1 MPLYP
6 PPVPIAEILEGL
18 DLSDPVQRQRAVALM
33 EELDKVRRDALFAKA
48 LAQGVPVRIEKPGG
62 GISELYA
69 FRGDRPLYRTTLNVN
84 AAISSAA
91 SLIRQTAPY
100 NLSGAGL
107 KIGVW
112 DGGSVRATHQEFGTR
127 VTKLDPDADDDDHG
141 THVAGTIAAT
151 GVDARAK
158 GMAPLVNVDSYDW
171 FEDTAEMTAAG
182 AATGADTAKIPLSNH
197 SYGSLGDLSDQGRY
211 EDIARDTDSIARSLP
226 YYLQFWAA
234 GNEQNDFPNYGGFH
248 TISFAQLAKNVV
260 TVGAVNDAVT
270 AGLRDPSKGTMSSF
284 SSWGPC
290 DDGRIKPDLVANGVT
305 LYSSVASGDT
315 AYDGTY
321 SGTSMAS
328 PSAMGSAALLVEL
341 YKREFAGQFPRASL
355 LKALLVH
362 TADDL
367 GNAGPDYKYGWGLI
381 DVKDAADLILAHK
394 ADPVLRPKFYEG
406 QVSNTSK
413 TQTHSFTWDGTT
425 PLKAT
430 LVWTDPA
437 GAAQSGVDNRTPNLV
452 HNLDLRI
459 TAPDGTTVFQP
470 FIMPFVGTWTTA
482 SMSLPA
488 TKGDNN
494 TDNVEQVSAGLPGQ
508 LGTYT
513 MTVTVDGSLT
523 TATQDY
529 SIVLTGAGEPVNPPP
544 VVTIISPEDGAR
556 IDPESGPVTIVV
568 EATDVT
574 KEQTP
579 GVVSQVS
586 LQVNGTPFGTLTA
599 APFEFSFTPPSVGAY
614 TFRAQAVDSQGAV
627 GGSAPVTISFAY
639 PPPGTVRDDFVPPS
653 VDNHVQALAADPQ
666 GRVYIGGL
674 FTTISSVAP
683 APTPA
688 PGIAPA
694 PIPASGVISAP
705 RVARLRPDGTVDSSF
720 FVGTGP
726 DAQVR
731 ALLHVPQDKGL
742 YVGGHFANF
751 AGTAR
756 RALVRLRAGQSGL
769 VDGSLDPSFA
779 PDFEGANTSSTP
791 YVRAIVR
798 QDDGKILVGG
808 FFSKLN
814 GNNRS
819 NLARLN
825 SDGTLDTSFAPNP
838 GGVVH
843 CLALQPDGKIL
854 VGGSFTQV
862 AGLTSRCIA
871 RLNRD
876 GTVDTSFVT
885 GNGTTGGFDGAVN
898 SIAVTLDG
906 EVIVGGQF
914 TSYNGRNFY
923 NNMAKLLP
931 SGAVDGKFNFTP
943 GLNNV
948 VNDLH
953 LRPTGEILVSGLFTS
968 VANNTLGIASTA
980 LGRVAQMN
988 SGGSANGTLDT
999 NFNPGGAGADGSV
1012 LDSMTLP
1019 SGDILLAGAFGSFNG
1034 DPRARL
1040 AVISGYEKSTPVIT
1054 SPLYRNVDAGADL
1067 DFSFLAGGDG
1077 PYFFTLSGALPR
1089 GVVFDPATGLLSGVP
1104 LDAGR
1109 YDLQIMAVS
1118 TKGITESTRFVLNV
1132 NEKKVPYAQWKRAW
1146 FNAGEQADNAISA
1159 PGAVRN
1165 SAGLSNFLVYALG
1178 GGDPDAA
1185 DASLWPVVQ
1194 REKIGTKH
1202 YLTLSASKYPGAD
1215 AVYRGEC
1222 SSDLTTWGWGMPGD
1236 MVSISEDATHL
1247 KVRAATPTTEIGKQ
1261 FLRLK
1266 VLAP

>member
-1 MPLYP
+1 
-6 PPVPIAEILEGL
+6 
-18 DLSDPVQRQRAVALM
+18 
-33 EELDKVRRDALFAKA
+33 
-48 LAQGVPVRIEKPGG
+48 
-62 GISELYA
+62 
-69 FRGDRPLYRTTLNVN
+69 
-84 AAISSAA
+84 
-91 SLIRQTAPY
+91 
-100 NLSGAGL
+100 
-107 KIGVW
+107 
-112 DGGSVRATHQEFGTR
+112 
-127 VTKLDPDADDDDHG
+127 
-141 THVAGTIAAT
+141 
-151 GVDARAK
+151 
-158 GMAPLVNVDSYDW
+158 
-171 FEDTAEMTAAG
+171 
-182 AATGADTAKIPLSNH
+182 
-197 SYGSLGDLSDQGRY
+197 
-211 EDIARDTDSIARSLP
+211 
-226 YYLQFWAA
+226 
-234 GNEQNDFPNYGGFH
+234 
-248 TISFAQLAKNVV
+248 
-260 TVGAVNDAVT
+260 
-270 AGLRDPSKGTMSSF
+270 
-284 SSWGPC
+284 
-290 DDGRIKPDLVANGVT
+290 
-305 LYSSVASGDT
+305 
-315 AYDGTY
+315 
-321 SGTSMAS
+321 
-328 PSAMGSAALLVEL
+328 
-341 YKREFAGQFPRASL
+341 
-355 LKALLVH
+355 
-362 TADDL
+362 
-367 GNAGPDYKYGWGLI
+367 
-381 DVKDAADLILAHK
+381 
-394 ADPVLRPKFYEG
+394 
-406 QVSNTSK
+406 
-413 TQTHSFTWDGTT
+413 
-425 PLKAT
+425 
-430 LVWTDPA
+430 
-437 GAAQSGVDNRTPNLV
+437 
-452 HNLDLRI
+452 
-459 TAPDGTTVFQP
+459 
-470 FIMPFVGTWTTA
+470 
-482 SMSLPA
+482 
-488 TKGDNN
+488 
-494 TDNVEQVSAGLPGQ
+494 
-508 LGTYT
+508 
-513 MTVTVDGSLT
+513 
-523 TATQDY
+523 
-529 SIVLTGAGEPVNPPP
+529 
-544 VVTIISPEDGAR
+544 
-556 IDPESGPVTIVV
+556 
-568 EATDVT
+568 
-574 KEQTP
+574 
-579 GVVSQVS
+579 
-586 LQVNGTPFGTLTA
+586 
-599 APFEFSFTPPSVGAY
+599 
-614 TFRAQAVDSQGAV
+614 
-627 GGSAPVTISFAY
+627 
-639 PPPGTVRDDFVPPS
+639 
-653 VDNHVQALAADPQ
+653 
-666 GRVYIGGL
+666 
-674 FTTISSVAP
+674 
-683 APTPA
+683 
-688 PGIAPA
+688 
-694 PIPASGVISAP
+694 
-705 RVARLRPDGTVDSSF
+705 
-720 FVGTGP
+720 
-726 DAQVR
+726 VR

-756 RALVRLRAGQSGL
+756 RALVRLRTGQSGL

-779 PDFEGANTSSTP
+779 PVFEGANSSATP

-808 FFSKLN
+808 FFAKVN
-814 GNNRS
+814 GASCS
-819 NLARLN
+819 NLVRLDP
-825 SDGTLDTSFAPNP
+825 DGRVDTSFAPNP
-838 GGVVH
+838 GGAVH

-862 AGLTSRCIA
+862 AGLTSRRIA

-885 GNGTTGGFDGAVN
+885 GTGTTGGFDGAVN

-906 EVIVGGQF
+906 EVIAGGQF

-1034 DPRARL
+1034 EPRARL

-1202 YLTLSASKYPGAD
+1202 YLTLFASKYPGAD

-1247 KVRAATPTTEIGKQ
+1247 KVRAATPATEIGKQ